1 MNGYGRQLPYPYIK
15 KGIFMNRHIKKGI
28 ASIFDK
34 LAWACI
40 GALITCILFLNID
53 YLWKI
58 FWTVTAVLT
67 AVVYMSIEYFIEI
80 NRLQV
85 RSTMSQ
91 GIQTVRK
98 GIESLVLLNEEKKV
112 IKSWQIVGKAGL
124 VIGKTMEDN
133 SVDVDLSDLAVRET
147 ISAEHAVLNYSKGS
161 WYIEDSDSEYG
172 TAVRRSYE
180 NDIHYLNKSE
190 QIKLEPQDYIY
201 IGKAILQV
209 I

>member
-1 MNGYGRQLPYPYIK
+1 M
-15 KGIFMNRHIKKGI
+15 HIKKGI
-28 ASIFDK
+28 AAILDK

-40 GALITCILFLNID
+40 GAFITCIIFLKID
-53 YLWKI
+53 TTLKI
-58 FWTVTAVLT
+58 ILAITAFLI
-67 AVVYMSIEYFIEI
+67 AISYMVVEYFMEISRLKIRNIE
-80 NRLQV
+80 
-85 RSTMSQ
+85 Q
-91 GIQTVRK
+91 GIQKTRK

-112 IKSWQIVGKAGL
+112 IKNWMIIGKAGL
-124 VIGKTMEDN
+124 VIGKTVGNN
-133 SVDVDLSDLAVRET
+133 SVDVDLADLAVQET
-147 ISAEHAVLNYSKGS
+147 ISVEHAVLNYSKGS

-201 IGKAILQV
+201 VGKAILQV

>member
-1 MNGYGRQLPYPYIK
+1 
-15 KGIFMNRHIKKGI
+15 MNRHIKKGI
-28 ASIFDK
+28 AAIFDK

-40 GALITCILFLNID
+40 GALITCIIFLEID
-53 YLWKI
+53 IVWKF
-58 FWTVTAVLT
+58 FWVAVAFFIAIAYMTV
-67 AVVYMSIEYFIEI
+67 EYFMEI

-85 RSTMSQ
+85 RNTTEQ
-91 GIQTVRK
+91 GIQTMRK
-98 GIESLVLLNEEKKV
+98 GIENLVLLNEEKKV
-112 IKSWQIVGKAGL
+112 IKSWKIIGKAGL
-124 VIGKTMEDN
+124 VIGKTVENN
-133 SVDVDLSDLAVRET
+133 SVDVDLSDLAVQET
-147 ISAEHAVLNYSKGS
+147 ISIEHAVLNYSKGN